1 MCGGEG
7 GVGRGATGGWGTP
20 SALRGWG
27 RRVDDYSF
35 WHAFGVETPR
45 ADVST
50 CGRWGYVG
58 LFFEHEVDGEDEEDE
73 GDDVVGSE
81 GFGFEE
87 EEGEGGE
94 DGEGDDFLDDFEL
107 EE

>member
-1 MCGGEG
+1 M
-7 GVGRGATGGWGTP
+7 
-20 SALRGWG
+20 
-27 RRVDDYSF
+27 
-35 WHAFGVETPR
+35 
-45 ADVST
+45 
-50 CGRWGYVG
+50 G